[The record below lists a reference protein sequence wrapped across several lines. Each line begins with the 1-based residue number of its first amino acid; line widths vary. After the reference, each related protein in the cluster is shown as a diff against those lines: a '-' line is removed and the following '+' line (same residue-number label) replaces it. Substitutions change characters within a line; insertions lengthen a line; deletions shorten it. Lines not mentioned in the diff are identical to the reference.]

1 MMSLAASSFV
11 LLSLILATAAATATT
26 TMMTMTTSSSSSLY
40 HHDHH
45 RCCHRRRRRR
55 RRHHEARLIAGG
67 GGLSL
72 LQGGGAR
79 DGGWWGL
86 RMGGNNALAFSA
98 MSSSRRRRHR
108 RATRKM
114 MRVPE
119 RDGIVVLGRSSS
131 HGDDDADT
139 RSWNRHRHHLHHRHH
154 HHHDRGRPGR
164 NSSRLLRRWQNQSW
178 ALCAS
183 DTPASAED
191 DDGRIGRSLTQP
203 SSSHSSLSSSSSSYS
218 IDIAALRILVRDAI
232 DIHDR
237 NARGG
242 ERRGGGG
249 NSSGN
254 SYAAAAVIREL
265 NELRNKIDDIDRWRT
280 LREDAMGSLEVL
292 EELMSSSHPS
302 HSSTSSSSP
311 DDDDDDDD
319 DAEMMYLAANECRDC
334 ATRLIEAMRRYELAA
349 LLSGP
354 YDSTPTCRL
363 LLTAGAGGTEAC
375 DWVSMLYRMYERHA
389 RHLGMSAI
397 TLDAS
402 RGDVTGYKSVE
413 MEISGPNAYGWFRAE
428 RGAHR
433 LVRLSPFNANSKR
446 QTTFAGVDVVPVLDD
461 EVLKDVNIPEGELEI
476 TTMRSGGKGG
486 QNVNKVETG
495 VRVKHIPSGIAV
507 KCTQERSQSMNKQ
520 LALRRLKAQL
530 LSIAQEQRIKDV
542 NAIRGDVVEASWGAQ
557 IRNYVM
563 QPYRLVKD
571 SRSGHETSDVDGVL
585 DGGTAL
591 EEFVEAWLRWTRDVE
606 EREKEQMEKYGSIL

>member
-1 MMSLAASSFV
+1 MR
-11 LLSLILATAAATATT
+11 LSDLEKE
-26 TMMTMTTSSSSSLY
+26 SSS
-40 HHDHH
+40 DPTFWD
-45 RCCHRRRRRR
+45 
-55 RRHHEARLIAGG
+55 GG
-67 GGLSL
+67 GG
-72 LQGGGAR
+72 GIGAN
-79 DGGWWGL
+79 
-86 RMGGNNALAFSA
+86 GNN
-98 MSSSRRRRHR
+98 
-108 RATRKM
+108 
-114 MRVPE
+114 
-119 RDGIVVLGRSSS
+119 
-131 HGDDDADT
+131 
-139 RSWNRHRHHLHHRHH
+139 
-154 HHHDRGRPGR
+154 
-164 NSSRLLRRWQNQSW
+164 
-178 ALCAS
+178 
-183 DTPASAED
+183 
-191 DDGRIGRSLTQP
+191 
-203 SSSHSSLSSSSSSYS
+203 
-218 IDIAALRILVRDAI
+218 
-232 DIHDR
+232 
-237 NARGG
+237 
-242 ERRGGGG
+242 
-249 NSSGN
+249 
-254 SYAAAAVIREL
+254 AAAAVREL
-265 NELRNKIDDIDRWRT
+265 YELRNKIDEIDSWRT
-280 LREDAMGSLEVL
+280 LREDAMGALDVV
-292 EELMSSSHPS
+292 EELAS
-302 HSSTSSSSP
+302 SSSSP
-311 DDDDDDDD
+311 PSSSPSFTDVHQDDARDEDG
-319 DAEMMYLAANECRDC
+319 DAEMIILAANECRDC
-334 ATRLIEAMRRYELAA
+334 ATRLLEAMRRYELAA

-389 RHLGMSAI
+389 RHVGMKVL
-397 TLDAS
+397 TLDTNQ
-402 RGDVTGYKSVE
+402 GEVTGYKSVE

-461 EVLKDVNIPEGELEI
+461 EILKDVDIPEGELEI

-530 LSIAQEQRIKDV
+530 LSIAQEQRVKDI

-591 EEFVEAWLRWTRDVE
+591 EGFVEAWLRWMRDVE
-606 EREKEQMEKYGSIL
+606 EREKEQIEKYGSIL

>member
-1 MMSLAASSFV
+1 
-11 LLSLILATAAATATT
+11 
-26 TMMTMTTSSSSSLY
+26 
-40 HHDHH
+40 
-45 RCCHRRRRRR
+45 
-55 RRHHEARLIAGG
+55 
-67 GGLSL
+67 
-72 LQGGGAR
+72 
-79 DGGWWGL
+79 
-86 RMGGNNALAFSA
+86 
-98 MSSSRRRRHR
+98 MSS
-108 RATRKM
+108 
-114 MRVPE
+114 
-119 RDGIVVLGRSSS
+119 
-131 HGDDDADT
+131 
-139 RSWNRHRHHLHHRHH
+139 HH
-154 HHHDRGRPGR
+154 
-164 NSSRLLRRWQNQSW
+164 
-178 ALCAS
+178 
-183 DTPASAED
+183 D
-191 DDGRIGRSLTQP
+191 DDGYRHRSHNCR
-203 SSSHSSLSSSSSSYS
+203 HSRDRNPDRHKRKHRDICAISASRDDGGDDRRPSSSSSSYS
-218 IDIAALRILVRDAI
+218 IDLAGLRNLVRDAI

-237 NARGG
+237 NAKSFSYDNLRMRLSDLEG
-242 ERRGGGG
+242 ESSSDPTFWDGGGG
-249 NSSGN
+249 GGGGAYGN
-254 SYAAAAVIREL
+254 NAAAAIREL
-265 NELRNKIDDIDRWRT
+265 NELRNKIDEIDSWRT
-280 LREDAMGSLEVL
+280 LREDALGALDVL
-292 EELMSSSHPS
+292 EEVA
-302 HSSTSSSSP
+302 SSSSLSP
-311 DDDDDDDD
+311 SSPSFTDDGARDDNG
-319 DAEMMYLAANECRDC
+319 DAEMISLAAYECRDC
-334 ATRLIEAMRRYELAA
+334 ATRLLEAMRRYELAA

-354 YDSTPTCRL
+354 YDSTSTCRL

-389 RHLGMSAI
+389 RYVGMRAT
-397 TLDAS
+397 TLDTS
-402 RGDVTGYKSVE
+402 LGDVTGYKSVE

-461 EVLKDVNIPEGELEI
+461 EILKDVDIPEGELEI

-530 LSIAQEQRIKDV
+530 LSIAQEQRVKDI

-591 EEFVEAWLRWTRDVE
+591 EGFVEAWLRWTRDVE
-606 EREKEQMEKYGSIL
+606 ESEKEQIEKYGSIL